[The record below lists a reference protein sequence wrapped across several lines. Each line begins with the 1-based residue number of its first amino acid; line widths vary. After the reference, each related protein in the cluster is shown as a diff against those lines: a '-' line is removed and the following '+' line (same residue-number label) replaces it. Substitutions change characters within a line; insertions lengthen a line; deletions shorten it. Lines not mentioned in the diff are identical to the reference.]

1 LRSVNAPRLTRL
13 APILLSLLAFAV
25 ASCDGGDEPTS
36 QRDFAEQ
43 ANEICR
49 EAEQSLEDVAEGA
62 QSPEEIAEAI
72 DRVIEE
78 SRNTV
83 DDLAALDRPEGAAGQ
98 RAEEFVDA
106 TRREIEGEGVA
117 ALEDLREAVESRD
130 QEAAQQAAERLGEID
145 TGASNEAARKVGA
158 NACAGEG

>member
-1 LRSVNAPRLTRL
+1 MTRL
-13 APILLSLLAFAV
+13 APILLSLLALSV
-25 ASCDGGDEPTS
+25 ASCDGDDDAPSDAPS

-49 EAEQSLEDVAEGA
+49 EAKQSLEDVAEGA

-78 SRNTV
+78 SRNSV
-83 DDLAALDRPEGAAGQ
+83 DDLADLDRPEGAAGE

-106 TRREIEGEGVA
+106 TRREIEGEGIA

-130 QEAAQQAAERLGEID
+130 QEAAQQAAKRLGEID
-145 TGASNEAARKVGA
+145 TGASNEAAREVGA
-158 NACAGEG
+158 DACAGDG